1 MATMYRVEMADGREL
16 TVATDQRDWAAMEAL
31 EFPTKATTLQARHM
45 CWTALRRGG
54 VSNIADWPRF
64 NEHDCISVQL
74 AGADVDVDE
83 SDGEDEQRLN
93 PGRTTPNGDGG
104 SSSRSRRG
112 NRSPRAASLTGTTG
126 T

>member
-1 MATMYRVEMADGREL
+1 MATMYTVEMADGRQL
-16 TVATDQRDWAAMEAL
+16 TVGIDQRDWAAMEAL
-31 EFPTKATTLQARHM
+31 EFPVKATTLQTRHM
-45 CWTALRRGG
+45 CWTALRRDG
-54 VSNIADWPRF
+54 VRDIPDWPRF

-74 AGADVDVDE
+74 AAAGDE

-112 NRSPRAASLTGTTG
+112 NRSPQAASSTGTTG